1 MKTSSWY
8 NTERVAQKGSVILQQ
23 WVKTHGPAHRKTVT
37 NVAQRGYGGAQYGRT
52 VTDWIAQSTNAD
64 SELITS
70 LRTLRNRSRQLVRDN
85 EYAKHIIDRVIP
97 NNVVGQGIK
106 FQSQVMKR
114 RGNKLD
120 DVINDR
126 IEKAWATWGKADNCH
141 TAGKMSFADLERCII
156 RSTAEGGEIL
166 VRMVKQRF
174 GKSTVPFALE
184 LIEPDQLV
192 DNYSGRAND
201 GNEIRMGVEVDEWQR
216 PVAYW
221 LYPRHP
227 GDYAFAS
234 TAPSNTWQRVP
245 ASEVLHIGL
254 FDRPGQTRC
263 VPWMHATMLKL
274 RHIGGTEE
282 AEIVATRASAAIM
295 GFVQSPELDM
305 PGGPTDPGDADDVMN
320 GEKVFDMSP
329 GIIKQ
334 LAPGETF
341 SGFNP
346 SRPNTGLEGF
356 LRYMLRGVS
365 VGLGI
370 SYATATGDYSQ
381 SNYSSSRMSLLDD
394 RDNWR
399 VLQQWMIRSFHQKV
413 YEAWLEMAVLSGT
426 LDLPAFESAPE
437 VYQDIRWMPRGWE
450 WVDPAKE
457 VAAAKAAVRCGFMN
471 VADEIAAKGGD
482 IEDVFK
488 QRRRELDLAAT
499 YDLILETDP
508 AQVDD
513 KGVVQPLSPVA
524 ETDTCLDENGNPLAG
539 GQGPT
544 QDDAETTDTTTEKD
558 IST

>member
-1 MKTSSWY
+1 MGAL
-8 NTERVAQKGSVILQQ
+8 RIGGRGLGSALQPTFRRHDGE
-23 WVKTHGPAHRKTVT
+23 VSRHLRSHA
-37 NVAQRGYGGAQYGRT
+37 
-52 VTDWIAQSTNAD
+52 IAD
-64 SELITS
+64 
-70 LRTLRNRSRQLVRDN
+70 
-85 EYAKHIIDRVIP
+85 
-97 NNVVGQGIK
+97 
-106 FQSQVMKR
+106 
-114 RGNKLD
+114 
-120 DVINDR
+120 
-126 IEKAWATWGKADNCH
+126 GKADKHHC
-141 TAGKMSFADLERCII
+141 L
-156 RSTAEGGEIL
+156 
-166 VRMVKQRF
+166 
-174 GKSTVPFALE
+174 
-184 LIEPDQLV
+184 
-192 DNYSGRAND
+192 
-201 GNEIRMGVEVDEWQR
+201 
-216 PVAYW
+216 
-221 LYPRHP
+221 
-227 GDYAFAS
+227 
-234 TAPSNTWQRVP
+234 
-245 ASEVLHIGL
+245 
-254 FDRPGQTRC
+254 
-263 VPWMHATMLKL
+263 LKL

-295 GFVQSPELDM
+295 GFVQSPEVDM

-426 LDLPAFESAPE
+426 LDLPAFESVPE

-471 VADEIAAKGGD
+471 VADVIAAKGGD

-488 QRRRELDLAAT
+488 QRRRELDLAAA
-499 YDLILETDP
+499 YDLVLETDP

-524 ETDTCLDENGNPLAG
+524 ETDTGLDENGNPLTG